1 MDLEKRYRIIGL
13 AERILVAIASDP
25 NVDKPD
31 IEFCFATAVEFEKR
45 AEKFLDNQAKLDAFK
60 EKLK

>member
-13 AERILVAIASDP
+13 AERILVSIASDP
-25 NVDKPD
+25 NVDWVD
-31 IEFCFATAVEFEKR
+31 IDFCFATALEFEKK
-45 AEKFLDNQAKLDAFK
+45 AEKFLDNQAKLDASK